1 MEIKVKAL
9 DGSQEKSQSEK
20 EQELLNKHEGQE
32 QTQETV
38 TQQEEVETSTE
49 APQEDIISY
58 LKNKHNKEITSVDE
72 LFQKREEEPLPEDV
86 ASYLKY
92 KKDTGRGFE
101 DYVKLNR
108 DFENYDS
115 DTLLRE
121 YLTETEEGL
130 DKEDIDEM
138 LGAFYAGAENVAKGV
153 FQATP

>member
-38 TQQEEVETSTE
+38 TQQEEVATSTE
-49 APQEDIISY
+49 APQEENPVVEEKSSLNEEDIISY

-86 ASYLKY
+86 AFYLKLCFPTLNIMLPAR
-92 KKDTGRGFE
+92 KNASTNMITRKDHLPKFRQPI
-101 DYVKLNR
+101 K
-108 DFENYDS
+108 
-115 DTLLRE
+115 
-121 YLTETEEGL
+121 
-130 DKEDIDEM
+130 
-138 LGAFYAGAENVAKGV
+138 NVLCG
-153 FQATP
+153 